1 MTPDA
6 SWVAITDLSYSYPR
20 ADSPVLNRVSAHFSR
35 GQVTA
40 IYGPSGSGKSTLLS
54 ILGLLMRPKAGTVSI
69 FGEPAWRSRPQN
81 DSLRRSAFSWVLQ
94 NSACLEARLALDN
107 VAMVRLSQ
115 GASLDEAHSE
125 ARQALRQV
133 GLGHRLSAR
142 ASELSGGELQRVTIA
157 RAISSRKPVVL
168 ADEPTGQLD
177 RHNTDLVA
185 GALRACA
192 AAGQVVIV
200 ATHDSNLI
208 RYCDRRLEIV
218 DGQISRPA

>member
-1 MTPDA
+1 MTADA
-6 SWVAITDLSYSYPR
+6 ALVAMDDLTYSYPR
-20 ADSPVLNRVSAHFSR
+20 ADSLVLNRVSAHFAR
-35 GQVTA
+35 GQITA

-54 ILGLLMRPKAGTVSI
+54 ILGLLMRPKHGTVSI
-69 FGEPAWRSRPQN
+69 FGESAWRSRSQS

-94 NSACLEARLALDN
+94 NSACLEARLAIDN
-107 VAMVRLSQ
+107 VAMVLLSQ
-115 GASLDEAHSE
+115 GASLDEARSQ
-125 ARQALRQV
+125 ARQALQRV

-192 AAGQVVIV
+192 DAGQVVIV
-200 ATHDSNLI
+200 ATHDGNLI

-218 DGQISRPA
+218 DGQISGPA

>member
-1 MTPDA
+1 MTSIPA
-6 SWVAITDLSYSYPR
+6 SVAINDVTHSYPR
-20 ADSPVLNRVSAHFSR
+20 ADSAVLNRVSAQFVR

-54 ILGLLMRPKAGTVSI
+54 ILGLLMQPDSGTITI
-69 FGEPAWRSRPQN
+69 FGELAWRSRSQ
-81 DSLRRSAFSWVLQ
+81 SEGLRRSAFSWVLQ
-94 NSACLEARLALDN
+94 NSACLEARLAVDN

-115 GASLDEAHSE
+115 GVSFDQAHTE
-125 ARQALRQV
+125 ARHALEQV

-142 ASELSGGELQRVTIA
+142 ASKLSGGELQRVTIA

-177 RHNTDLVA
+177 RHNTGLVA
-185 GALRACA
+185 RALRACA
-192 AAGQVVIV
+192 DAGRVVIV

-218 DGQISRPA
+218 DGQVSGPA

>member
-6 SWVAITDLSYSYPR
+6 SRVTVTDLSYSYPR
-20 ADSPVLNRVSAHFSR
+20 ADSTVLNRVSTHFAR
-35 GQVTA
+35 GYVTA

-69 FGEPAWRSRPQN
+69 FGELAWRSRSQS
-81 DSLRRSAFSWVLQ
+81 DSLRRSAFSWILQ
-94 NSACLEARLALDN
+94 NSACLEARLAIDN

-115 GASLDEAHSE
+115 GVSLAEAQSE
-125 ARQALRQV
+125 ARKALRQV

-177 RHNTDLVA
+177 RHNTELVA

-192 AAGQVVIV
+192 DAGQVVIV
-200 ATHDSNLI
+200 ATHDVNLI
-208 RYCDRRLEIV
+208 RHCDRRLEIV
-218 DGQISRPA
+218 DGQIGGAA